1 MFDPWLEQNEKLG
14 KKLTTRIDI
23 KLGIDHKAGGISF
36 KAVALDLT
44 GQRSKRETR

>member
-23 KLGIDHKAGGISF
+23 KLGIDHKA
-36 KAVALDLT
+36 VALDLT